1 MISQHKMEKEKGGG
15 DLGGADGTKTA
26 VGTKPALMIM

>member
-1 MISQHKMEKEKGGG
+1 MEKEKGGG

-26 VGTKPALMIM
+26 VGTQPALMIM